1 MKNKKRLATL
11 AVDLGEERFSL
22 GALVEPIFQSSTFV
36 FKNSAEL
43 KKYLKGEKGLY
54 FYTRYA
60 NPTTEFV
67 EKKMAALESGQ
78 SALATSSGMA
88 AITTALLTL
97 VSSGQEIISTAPL
110 YGGTYR
116 LFQDLFPRL
125 GIKVHFVDAESIE
138 KAEDYVNHKTEV
150 LFIET
155 PTNPNLK
162 IVNIKEGVRIA
173 KKFGL
178 TSVADNTFATP
189 FNQKPL
195 EMGVDVVVHS
205 ATKYLAGHSDLIA
218 GVIIGKKDFITKA
231 VAVMKLLGG
240 CLDPLGAFLF
250 LRGLKT
256 LSVRIEKQNQ
266 NALKIAQYFSKHPRV
281 RKVYYPG
288 LKNHPQYNLAKSQMK
303 GFGGVVT
310 FELKDLNS
318 AIKLL
323 DNLNVF
329 KNAVSLGGVE
339 SLASIPVLSS
349 HYGLD
354 EKMLKKSGVTKGML
368 RLSCGIEDTE
378 DLIDDLE
385 QALKKVR

>member
-1 MKNKKRLATL
+1 MKKKKKLATL

-22 GALVEPIFQSSTFV
+22 GALAEPIFQSSTFV

-43 KKYLKGEKGLY
+43 KRYLKGEKGLY

-67 EKKMAALESGQ
+67 EKKMAALEGGQ

-97 VSSGQEIISTAPL
+97 VSSGQEIISTSPL

-116 LFQDLFPRL
+116 LFKDFFPKL
-125 GIKVHFVDAESIE
+125 GIKVHFVDAESME
-138 KAEDYVNHKTEV
+138 KAKDLVNYKTEV

-162 IVNIKEGVRIA
+162 IVDIRKGVKIA

-178 TSVADNTFATP
+178 TSMADNTFATP

-256 LSVRIEKQNQ
+256 LSVRVEKQNQ

-288 LKNHPQYNLAKSQMK
+288 LKTHPQHNLAKSQMK

-323 DNLNVF
+323 DNLKVF

-378 DLIDDLE
+378 DLIYDLE
-385 QALKKVR
+385 HALKKVR

>member
-1 MKNKKRLATL
+1 MKNKKSLATL

-22 GALVEPIFQSSTFV
+22 GALAEPIFQSSTFA

-43 KKYLKGEKGLY
+43 KRYLKGEKGLY

-60 NPTTEFV
+60 NPTIEFA
-67 EKKMAALESGQ
+67 EKKMAVLEGGQ
-78 SALATSSGMA
+78 SALATSSGMS

-97 VSSGQEIISTAPL
+97 VSSGQEIISTSPL
-110 YGGTYR
+110 YGGTYH

-138 KAEDYVNHKTEV
+138 KAEDYVNYKTKV

-162 IVNIKEGVRIA
+162 IVNIKEGVKIA

-178 TSVADNTFATP
+178 TFVADNTFATP
-189 FNQKPL
+189 LNQKPL

-218 GVIIGKKDFITKA
+218 GVIIGKKDFITRTIT
-231 VAVMKLLGG
+231 VMKLLGG

-256 LSVRIEKQNQ
+256 LSVRVEKQNQ

-288 LKNHPQYNLAKSQMK
+288 LKNHSQYNLAKSQMK
-303 GFGGVVT
+303 GFGGMVT

-323 DNLNVF
+323 DNLKVF

-354 EKMLKKSGVTKGML
+354 ETMLKKSGVTKGML

-378 DLIDDLE
+378 DLIYDLD

>member
-1 MKNKKRLATL
+1 LKNKKKLATL
-11 AVDLGEERFSL
+11 AVDLGEEKFPL
-22 GALVEPIFQSSTFV
+22 GALAEPVFQTSTFV
-36 FKNSAEL
+36 FKNTAEL

-67 EKKMAALESGQ
+67 EKKMASIEGGEA
-78 SALATSSGMA
+78 ALATSSGMA

-97 VSSGQEIISTAPL
+97 VSSGKEIISTAPV

-116 LFQDLFPRL
+116 LFKDLFPKL
-125 GIKVHFVDAESIE
+125 GIKVHFVNADAIE
-138 KAEDYVNHKTEV
+138 KVEDLMNFKTEV

-162 IVNIKEGVRIA
+162 IVDLKKGVKIA
-173 KKFGL
+173 RRFGL
-178 TSVADNTFATP
+178 TSVVDNTFATP

-195 EMGVDVVVHS
+195 EWGVDVVLHS

-218 GVIIGKKDFITKA
+218 GVIIGKKNFISKA
-231 VAVMKLLGG
+231 NEVMKLLGG

-250 LRGLKT
+250 IRGVKT
-256 LSVRIEKQNQ
+256 LAIRVEKQNH
-266 NALKIAQYFSKHPRV
+266 NALKIAHHFSKHPKV

-288 LKNHPQYNLAKSQMK
+288 LKSHPQYNLAKSQMK
-303 GFGGVVT
+303 GFGGMVT
-310 FELKDLNS
+310 LELRDLNS

-323 DNLNVF
+323 DNLKLF

-349 HYGLD
+349 HYGLN
-354 EKMLKKSGVTKGML
+354 ENMLKKSGVTKGMV
-368 RLSCGIEDTE
+368 RLSCGIEDTD
-378 DLIDDLE
+378 DLINDLK
-385 QALKKVR
+385 QAFKKVR

>member
-22 GALVEPIFQSSTFV
+22 GALVEPIFQSSTFA

-43 KKYLKGEKGLY
+43 KRYLKGEKKLY

-67 EKKMAALESGQ
+67 EKKMAVLEGGQ

-88 AITTALLTL
+88 AITTTLLAL
-97 VSSGQEIISTAPL
+97 VSSGQEIISTTPL

-116 LFQDLFPRL
+116 LFKDLFPRL

-138 KAEDYVNHKTEV
+138 KAEDYVNYKTEV

-162 IVNIKEGVRIA
+162 IVNIKEGVKIA

-218 GVIIGKKDFITKA
+218 GVIIGKKDFITRA

-256 LSVRIEKQNQ
+256 LSVRVEKQNQ

-303 GFGGVVT
+303 EFGGVVT

-323 DNLNVF
+323 DNLKVF

-368 RLSCGIEDTE
+368 RLSCGIEDKE

>member
-1 MKNKKRLATL
+1 MKDKKKLATL
-11 AVDLGEERFSL
+11 TVALGGERFSL
-22 GALVEPIFQSSTFV
+22 GALTEPIFQSSTFV

-43 KKYLKGEKGLY
+43 KRYLKGEKGLY

-60 NPTTEFV
+60 NPTTELV
-67 EKKMAALESGQ
+67 EKKMAALEGGQ

-88 AITTALLTL
+88 AISTALLTL
-97 VSSGQEIISTAPL
+97 VSSGQEIISISPL

-116 LFQDLFPRL
+116 LFKDLFPRL
-125 GIKVHFVDAESIE
+125 GIKVHFVDAESIA
-138 KAEDYVNHKTEV
+138 KAEDFVNYKTEV

-162 IVNIKEGVRIA
+162 IVDLEKGVKIA

-189 FNQKPL
+189 INQKPL
-195 EMGVDVVVHS
+195 DMGVDVVIHS

-231 VAVMKLLGG
+231 IAVMKLLGG

-256 LSVRIEKQNQ
+256 LSVRVEKQNQ
-266 NALKIAQYFSKHPRV
+266 NALKIAQHFSKHSRV

-288 LKNHPQYNLAKSQMK
+288 LKTHPQYNLAKSQMK

-310 FELKDLNS
+310 FELKDLSS

-323 DNLNVF
+323 DNLKVF

-378 DLIDDLE
+378 DLIHDLDH
-385 QALKKVR
+385 ALKKVR

>member
-1 MKNKKRLATL
+1 LKDKKKLATL
-11 AVDLGEERFSL
+11 TVALGGERFSL
-22 GALVEPIFQSSTFV
+22 GALAEPIFQSSTFV

-43 KKYLKGEKGLY
+43 KRYLKGEKGLY

-60 NPTTEFV
+60 NPTTELV
-67 EKKMAALESGQ
+67 EKKMAALEGGQ

-88 AITTALLTL
+88 AISTALLTL
-97 VSSGQEIISTAPL
+97 VSSGQEIISISPL

-116 LFQDLFPRL
+116 LFKDLFPRL
-125 GIKVHFVDAESIE
+125 GIKVHFVDAESIA
-138 KAEDYVNHKTEV
+138 KAEDFVNYKTEV

-162 IVNIKEGVRIA
+162 IVDLEKGVKIA

-189 FNQKPL
+189 INQKPL
-195 EMGVDVVVHS
+195 DMGVDVVIHS

-218 GVIIGKKDFITKA
+218 GVVIGKKDFITKA
-231 VAVMKLLGG
+231 IAVMKLLGG

-256 LSVRIEKQNQ
+256 LSVRVEKQNQ
-266 NALKIAQYFSKHPRV
+266 NALKIAQHFSKHSRV

-288 LKNHPQYNLAKSQMK
+288 LKTHPQYNLAKSQMK

-323 DNLNVF
+323 DNLKVF

-378 DLIDDLE
+378 DLIHDLDH
-385 QALKKVR
+385 ALKKVR

>member
-1 MKNKKRLATL
+1 MKDKKKLATL
-11 AVDLGEERFSL
+11 TVALGGERFSL
-22 GALVEPIFQSSTFV
+22 GALAEPIFQSSTFV

-43 KKYLKGEKGLY
+43 KRYLKGEKGLY

-60 NPTTEFV
+60 NPTTELV
-67 EKKMAALESGQ
+67 EKKMAALEGGQ

-88 AITTALLTL
+88 AISTALLTL
-97 VSSGQEIISTAPL
+97 VSSGQEIISISPL

-116 LFQDLFPRL
+116 LFKDLFPRL
-125 GIKVHFVDAESIE
+125 GIKVHFVDAESIA
-138 KAEDYVNHKTEV
+138 KAEDFVNYKTEV

-162 IVNIKEGVRIA
+162 IVDLEKGVKIA

-189 FNQKPL
+189 INQKPL
-195 EMGVDVVVHS
+195 DMGVDVVIHS

-218 GVIIGKKDFITKA
+218 GVVIGKKDFITKA
-231 VAVMKLLGG
+231 IAVMKLLGG

-256 LSVRIEKQNQ
+256 LSVRVEKQNQ
-266 NALKIAQYFSKHPRV
+266 NALKIAQHFSKHSRV

-288 LKNHPQYNLAKSQMK
+288 LKTHPQYNLAKSQMK

-323 DNLNVF
+323 DNLKVF

-378 DLIDDLE
+378 DLIHDLDH
-385 QALKKVR
+385 ALKKVR

>member
-1 MKNKKRLATL
+1 LKNKKSLATL
-11 AVDLGEERFSL
+11 AVDLGEDRFSL
-22 GALVEPIFQSSTFV
+22 GALAEPIFQSSTFA

-43 KKYLKGEKGLY
+43 KRYLKGEKGLY

-60 NPTTEFV
+60 NPTVEFV
-67 EKKMAALESGQ
+67 EKKMAALEGGQ

-97 VSSGQEIISTAPL
+97 VSSGQEIISTSPL

-116 LFQDLFPRL
+116 LFKDLFPRL

-138 KAEDYVNHKTEV
+138 KAKDYVNYKTEV

-162 IVNIKEGVRIA
+162 IVDIRKGVKIA

-178 TSVADNTFATP
+178 TSVVDNTFATP

-218 GVIIGKKDFITKA
+218 GVIIGKKDFITRTIT
-231 VAVMKLLGG
+231 VMKLLGG

-256 LSVRIEKQNQ
+256 LSVRVEKQNQ

-288 LKNHPQYNLAKSQMK
+288 LKNHTQYNLAKSQMK

-323 DNLNVF
+323 DNLKVF

-354 EKMLKKSGVTKGML
+354 ETMLKKSGVTKGML

-378 DLIDDLE
+378 DLICDLE

>member
-1 MKNKKRLATL
+1 MKDKKKLATL
-11 AVDLGEERFSL
+11 TVALGGERFSL
-22 GALVEPIFQSSTFV
+22 GALTEPIFQSSTFV

-43 KKYLKGEKGLY
+43 KRYLKGEKGLY

-60 NPTTEFV
+60 NPTTELV
-67 EKKMAALESGQ
+67 EKKMAALEGGQ

-88 AITTALLTL
+88 AISTALLTL
-97 VSSGQEIISTAPL
+97 VSSGQEIISISPL

-116 LFQDLFPRL
+116 LFKDLFPRL
-125 GIKVHFVDAESIE
+125 GIKAHFVDAESIE
-138 KAEDYVNHKTEV
+138 KAEDFVNYKTEV

-162 IVNIKEGVRIA
+162 IVDLEKGVKIA

-189 FNQKPL
+189 INQKPL
-195 EMGVDVVVHS
+195 DMGVDIVIHS

-231 VAVMKLLGG
+231 IAVMKLLGG

-256 LSVRIEKQNQ
+256 LSVRVEKQNQ
-266 NALKIAQYFSKHPRV
+266 NALKIAQHFSKHSRV

-288 LKNHPQYNLAKSQMK
+288 LKTHPQYNLAKSQMK

-310 FELKDLNS
+310 FELKDLSS

-323 DNLNVF
+323 DNLKVF

-378 DLIDDLE
+378 DLIHDLDH
-385 QALKKVR
+385 ALKKVR